1 MWGVTR
7 RLPGGPRG
15 RGGIFLLSLW
25 DRMVVGT
32 HCIPRL
38 PLGTIIIY
46 VHPCTH
52 LYIPCGRPSDACRE
66 CTGGVYRPQYQG
78 GHPQHPVAV
87 RIELYR
93 NVQLRMLRVV
103 VSIGGAKQDNSKA
116 ALHLTPLAPCATFR
130 PWAYRPQGATTWTT
144 GTIPQSPACN
154 SPNINGRASADIE
167 S

>member
-1 MWGVTR
+1 MSGGTG
-7 RLPGGPRG
+7 RLARGPRG

-66 CTGGVYRPQYQG
+66 CTGGSVQNPIPG
-78 GHPQHPVAV
+78 GTPTTSCCRSH
-87 RIELYR
+87 
-93 NVQLRMLRVV
+93 RVV
-103 VSIGGAKQDNSKA
+103 SQCTVTNA
-116 ALHLTPLAPCATFR
+116 ASCRFDWRSQAR
-130 PWAYRPQGATTWTT
+130 
-144 GTIPQSPACN
+144 
-154 SPNINGRASADIE
+154 
-167 S
+167 